1 MTQDESIPYTPR
13 RRIRSFV
20 IRAGRMTAGQERAWQ
35 ELWPRFGIDY
45 TPDPLDL
52 DRHFGRTAPHILEI
66 GFGTGDALL
75 AYAQQHPEHD
85 CIGIEVHPPG
95 VGHLLLKIQEAGL
108 TNVRVICHDA
118 VEVLSHCLSNSC
130 LAEVHIFFPDPWHK
144 KRHHKRRLIQ
154 TPFIELLARV
164 VRPGGI
170 IKLGTDWQNYAEQML
185 QLVDAHPDFDNL
197 AYVDRQNL
205 SPQPSPSRGE
215 GAEDATNP
223 SVVLPITHHASHI
236 TLARPDM
243 PSGFVARPEHRP
255 LTRFERRGHR
265 LGHGVWDLAYKR
277 R

>member
-1 MTQDESIPYTPR
+1 MTQEESTSPTPL

-45 TPDPLDL
+45 TAAQLNLDAL
-52 DRHFGRTAPHILEI
+52 FGRTAPRVLEI

-75 AYAQQHPEHD
+75 AYAQLHPEHD

-118 VEVLSHCLSNSC
+118 VEVLSHSLSNAY
-130 LAEVHIFFPDPWHK
+130 LDEVHIFFPDPWHK

-154 TPFIELLARV
+154 TPFIDLLARV
-164 VRPGGI
+164 VKTSGVV
-170 IKLGTDWQNYAEQML
+170 KLGTDWQNYAEQML
-185 QLVDAHPDFDNL
+185 QLMDSHPAFENLAHPNSSG
-197 AYVDRQNL
+197 L
-205 SPQPSPSRGE
+205 SLTDST
-215 GAEDATNP
+215 GAACCAPTQANP
-223 SVVLPITHHASHI
+223 AL
-236 TLARPDM
+236 
-243 PSGFVARPEHRP
+243 PSGYVARPEHRP

-265 LGHGVWDLAYKR
+265 LGHGVWDLAFRKR
-277 R
+277 

>member
-1 MTQDESIPYTPR
+1 
-13 RRIRSFV
+13 
-20 IRAGRMTAGQERAWQ
+20 MTAGQERAWQ

-45 TPDPLDL
+45 TPDTLDL
-52 DRHFGRTAPHILEI
+52 ERLFGRSAPHILEI

-75 AYAQQHPEHD
+75 AYAKLHPDHN

-118 VEVLSHCLSNSC
+118 VEVLSHCLPSSC
-130 LAEVHIFFPDPWHK
+130 LEEVHIFFPDPWHK

-154 TPFIELLARV
+154 TPFIDLLARV
-164 VRPGGI
+164 IATGGVV
-170 IKLGTDWQNYAEQML
+170 KLGTDWQDYAQQML
-185 QLVDAHPDFDNL
+185 SMLDSHTAFQNIAHSNREKTDLSSSLLHPD
-197 AYVDRQNL
+197 Q
-205 SPQPSPSRGE
+205 E
-215 GAEDATNP
+215 
-223 SVVLPITHHASHI
+223 
-236 TLARPDM
+236 
-243 PSGFVARPEHRP
+243 SGFVARPEHRP